1 MLHYWIQFPMNVS
14 NKLGQDHLCRDIM
27 QDPPV
32 IHRDLKPSNILL
44 DEDMTAKIADFGISR
59 VSAGRKTH
67 VSTRALGTAG

>member
-1 MLHYWIQFPMNVS
+1 MNVS
-14 NKLGQDHLCRDIM
+14 NKLGQDHLYWDTM

-59 VSAGRKTH
+59 VSAKTH

>member
-1 MLHYWIQFPMNVS
+1 MIVS
-14 NKLGQDHLCRDIM
+14 NKLGQDHLCRDTM

-44 DEDMTAKIADFGISR
+44 DEDMTAKISDFGISR
-59 VSAGRKTH
+59 VSAERKTH